1 MTHSRSGPLVII
13 VGVLLLA
20 GCQRGAPSYS
30 PAATTPPSPAAT
42 AAPQLDEVESTLNR
56 IERELDSDAER

>member
-1 MTHSRSGPLVII
+1 MMRARSGPLVIV

-20 GCQRGAPSYS
+20 GCQRGAVSSS
-30 PAATTPPSPAAT
+30 PAATTPASPAVT